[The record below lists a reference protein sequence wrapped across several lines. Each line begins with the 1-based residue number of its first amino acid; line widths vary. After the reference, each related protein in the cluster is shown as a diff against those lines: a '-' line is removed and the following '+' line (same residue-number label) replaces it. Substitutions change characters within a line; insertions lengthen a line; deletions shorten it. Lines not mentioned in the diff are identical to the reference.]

1 MVETIKI
8 QNYIPNPYRGAAY
21 GRENVIKTFYVHINI
36 DTNIHKH
43 MIKRADRYLHFFR
56 HLKYETSNGN
66 LYELGIKKREEEEE
80 EKKIKI
86 PRFLNPKQ
94 LDNGSIQSSKIQRIR
109 TITGKIF
116 RAIKQ
121 GTRKRLA
128 RLHCLKHNRASSRV
142 FHADLTNVNVE
153 V

>member
-56 HLKYETSNGN
+56 HLKYETCNGN
-66 LYELGIKKREEEEE
+66 LYELGIKKREEEEKRRK
-80 EKKIKI
+80 EK
-86 PRFLNPKQ
+86 
-94 LDNGSIQSSKIQRIR
+94 
-109 TITGKIF
+109 
-116 RAIKQ
+116 
-121 GTRKRLA
+121 
-128 RLHCLKHNRASSRV
+128 
-142 FHADLTNVNVE
+142 
-153 V
+153 